1 MSEIVTARVVATSLD
16 ELLAGVTSREP
27 LKNTDSK
34 SGAAL
39 ERVVIDG
46 TSYVV
51 KHFAERDWLADSSHD
66 DSCRA
71 VGLFEDGVYA
81 AVAEIVDATVVGA
94 ARLAGPG
101 RWPAALLM
109 RDAAADFIPLDA
121 AVDLDTHAAFIDAM
135 SALHARFWEAPPA
148 TTYMSLAGSYD
159 MLSPRRARLERESFG
174 DRSDVLRAV
183 PVGWARV
190 ADEAPEAWRA
200 VAGLLDE
207 PAPMVAAMLRAP
219 RTFLQGD
226 WKMGNLGRRAD
237 GRVVLVDWDRPTIG
251 PAVYDLAWYLSVNCD
266 RITESKD
273 DTIARYRRGLHGRGV
288 VTDGWW
294 DEQLALALLGS
305 FLQLGW
311 SKAGQ
316 PDELG
321 WWAERAV
328 DAAARL

>member
-71 VGLFEDGVYA
+71 VGLFEDGVY
-81 AVAEIVDATVVGA
+81 
-94 ARLAGPG
+94 
-101 RWPAALLM
+101 
-109 RDAAADFIPLDA
+109 A